1 MSFLCYNLG
10 ISIVYLRYTTEV
22 GEKMYKEIVINDLK
36 QMKDFATKVGKEV
49 FPGFLLCLEGDLG
62 AGKTT
67 FTKYF
72 GKSMGIE
79 DNINSPTFTIMKIY
93 EGELDLNH
101 MDVYRLNG
109 IGADYDLEEY
119 IYNNNVCV
127 IEWYKNIIDSLPD
140 ERLVFEIEIIDQD
153 KRLVKM
159 EGVGKYEKIIEKIS
173 D

>member
-1 MSFLCYNLG
+1 
-10 ISIVYLRYTTEV
+10 
-22 GEKMYKEIVINDLK
+22 MYKELIINNLK
-36 QMKDFATKVGKEV
+36 EMEIFASKLGKEV
-49 FPGFLLCLEGDLG
+49 FQGFLLCLEGDLG

-67 FTKYF
+67 FTKFF

-119 IYNNNVCV
+119 IYGTGVCV
-127 IEWYKNIIDSLPD
+127 IEWYKNIIESIPE
-140 ERLVFEIEIIDQD
+140 ERLIIEIEIIDAD
-153 KRLVKM
+153 KRLLKI
-159 EGVGKYEKIIEKIS
+159 EGTGKYEEIVKQIS
-173 D
+173 N

>member
-1 MSFLCYNLG
+1 
-10 ISIVYLRYTTEV
+10 
-22 GEKMYKEIVINDLK
+22 MYKEIVINNLEH
-36 QMKDFATKVGKEV
+36 MKEFANKVGKQV

-79 DNINSPTFTIMKIY
+79 DNINSPTFTIMKVY
-93 EGELDLNH
+93 EGEMNLNH

-119 IYNNNVCV
+119 IYSEDVCV
-127 IEWYKNIIDSLPD
+127 IEWYKNIIDSLP
-140 ERLVFEIEIIDQD
+140 EEKLVFEIEILDEN
-153 KRLVKM
+153 KRLIKV
-159 EGVGKYEKIIEKIS
+159 EGVGRYEEVIKKIS
-173 D
+173 N